1 MLSSLIPQ
9 LIIWSPSILFGALFA
24 FSCWREPR
32 QFRNALFFFVFLLWT
47 ALMLLL
53 SYGQAWMVI
62 PLIVLIVAFP
72 FVSVIALIANGV
84 VVIRRNGLSAAS
96 ALPIALALLIAGM
109 FFAAP
114 IAGFLN
120 APAWLESIL
129 GLFVLEA
136 MWFSFT
142 LVALLLYSFL
152 YRIVPRRRTY
162 DFIIIHGAGLNGTE
176 PSPTLAGRIDKALEL
191 WERQDRQGLLVASGG
206 QGADEVISE
215 AEAMRRYLLRKGV
228 PEDALI
234 LEDRSTTTWEN
245 LTFSKEIMD
254 ERMEAAP
261 YRAAVVS
268 SDYHV
273 FRCAEYAKHLGIT
286 ADGVGSHTRSWVWP
300 SAFIRE
306 FAAVTKAHAW
316 PYVVIF
322 VLWLIPVV
330 LEFVFRVLGGIA

>member
-1 MLSSLIPQ
+1 M
-9 LIIWSPSILFGALFA
+9 
-24 FSCWREPR
+24 
-32 QFRNALFFFVFLLWT
+32 
-47 ALMLLL
+47 
-53 SYGQAWMVI
+53 
-62 PLIVLIVAFP
+62 
-72 FVSVIALIANGV
+72 
-84 VVIRRNGLSAAS
+84 
-96 ALPIALALLIAGM
+96 
-109 FFAAP
+109 
-114 IAGFLN
+114 
-120 APAWLESIL
+120 
-129 GLFVLEA
+129 
-136 MWFSFT
+136 
-142 LVALLLYSFL
+142 
-152 YRIVPRRRTY
+152 
-162 DFIIIHGAGLNGTE
+162 
-176 PSPTLAGRIDKALEL
+176 
-191 WERQDRQGLLVASGG
+191 ASGG
-206 QGADEVISE
+206 KGADEVISE